1 MIFWNWQHQWITY
14 KHVVMD
20 NAGLARAWKPSFRYL
35 WDFLI
40 QEALLLNPL
49 FFAAMLWAMAA
60 FWKRKSP
67 LMLYC
72 FSMGAPVFLGYLF
85 FTLRS
90 RVLPNWIA
98 PAILPL
104 FCLAVIYWERRWREG
119 ARAVKGWL
127 IAGVALGGAAVV
139 VLHNPNMIAKIAGR
153 PLPPAYNPLRRV
165 RAWSDTA
172 QVVDAAR
179 RQLRAEGKEVFII
192 GDHYGMVGQLSFYV
206 PEAKAAVSKVPLAY
220 FRTSD
225 HPANQFYF
233 WPGYRQRRRGENAIF
248 VLETDAPQVPP
259 PALARE
265 FDSVTNLGFHEIS
278 IADRCFGPF
287 NFLPAEF
294 ALMSLPPARQC
305 LIQVLDYDLAA
316 TLASGQAFRWQF
328 RGGYWEGVIGAHWVR
343 LQSAPEGIAAET
355 PAPVADWRWLTD
367 YLQTGLDLAAVLR
380 SFPDDPPL
388 RAAVLAW
395 RGLRLLR
402 QEPWECLA
410 SFICSSTKQI
420 VQIQQIIRL
429 LCERFGT
436 PIATPPG
443 RPPAFAFPTPEQ
455 LAAGGESG
463 LRACKMGFR
472 APNLLKTARFV
483 AEGAVDLPR
492 LSFRTVAEARAQ
504 LIELPESAPKS
515 PIACCSFPWDS
526 RKRSR
531 WMYGC
536 GGP

>member
-1 MIFWNWQHQWITY
+1 
-14 KHVVMD
+14 
-20 NAGLARAWKPSFRYL
+20 
-35 WDFLI
+35 
-40 QEALLLNPL
+40 
-49 FFAAMLWAMAA
+49 
-60 FWKRKSP
+60 
-67 LMLYC
+67 
-72 FSMGAPVFLGYLF
+72 
-85 FTLRS
+85 
-90 RVLPNWIA
+90 
-98 PAILPL
+98 
-104 FCLAVIYWERRWREG
+104 
-119 ARAVKGWL
+119 
-127 IAGVALGGAAVV
+127 
-139 VLHNPNMIAKIAGR
+139 
-153 PLPPAYNPLRRV
+153 
-165 RAWSDTA
+165 
-172 QVVDAAR
+172 
-179 RQLRAEGKEVFII
+179 
-192 GDHYGMVGQLSFYV
+192 
-206 PEAKAAVSKVPLAY
+206 
-220 FRTSD
+220 
-225 HPANQFYF
+225 
-233 WPGYRQRRRGENAIF
+233 
-248 VLETDAPQVPP
+248 
-259 PALARE
+259 
-265 FDSVTNLGFHEIS
+265 
-278 IADRCFGPF
+278 
-287 NFLPAEF
+287 
-294 ALMSLPPARQC
+294 MSLPPARQC
-305 LIQVLDYDLAA
+305 LIPVLDYDLAA

-483 AEGAVDLPR
+483 AEGAVDL
-492 LSFRTVAEARAQ
+492 
-504 LIELPESAPKS
+504 K
-515 PIACCSFPWDS
+515 
-526 RKRSR
+526 
-531 WMYGC
+531 
-536 GGP
+536 